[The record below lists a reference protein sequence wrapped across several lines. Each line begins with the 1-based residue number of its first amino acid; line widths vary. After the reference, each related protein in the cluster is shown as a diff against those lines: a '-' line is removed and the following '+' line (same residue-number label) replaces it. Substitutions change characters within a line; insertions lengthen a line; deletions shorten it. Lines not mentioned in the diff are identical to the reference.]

1 MKKNIIISIMIGG
14 IIGCLLY
21 GYSNLYKE
29 NKALNLSIVKLQE
42 DNNKMT
48 TNLSR
53 LITEYSEYQVD
64 KENETNAMI
73 GKISNQVIREQELEQ
88 ELIEPL
94 KKYDKKEYL
103 IQYKNI
109 LTTYSDYI
117 DQPETIY
124 DYTTDEEFDLL
135 CRIVE
140 AEIGIGDFD
149 QKCNVSSSIINR
161 YFSETFPND
170 WKDLLFQ
177 KRNGVYQYS
186 SVGNGLYKKA
196 KVSEDTILAIEYSF
210 MIEDT
215 TNGCTYFHSGNS
227 TWHKNNLEF
236 VFDDGLHKFYREK
249 GEE

>member
-14 IIGCLLY
+14 VIGCLLY

-29 NKALNLSIVKLQE
+29 NKVLNLSMVKLQE
-42 DNNKMT
+42 DNDKMS
-48 TNLSR
+48 TNLSQ

-64 KENETNAMI
+64 KENETNVMI
-73 GKISNQVIREQELEQ
+73 GKISNQVIREQ

-161 YFSETFPND
+161 YFSETFPNG
-170 WKDLLFQ
+170 WNDLLFQ
-177 KRNGVYQYS
+177 KRNGIYQYS
-186 SVGNGLYKKA
+186 SVGNNSYKE
-196 KVSEDTILAIEYSF
+196 VNISEDTILAIEYSF

-215 TNGCTYFHSGNS
+215 TSGCTYFHSGKS
-227 TWHKNNLEF
+227 SWHKNNLEF
-236 VFDDGLHKFYREK
+236 AFDDELHKFYREK

>member
-1 MKKNIIISIMIGG
+1 MNKNIIISIMIGG
-14 IIGCLLY
+14 VIGCLLY

-29 NKALNLSIVKLQE
+29 NKALNSSMVKLQE
-42 DNNKMT
+42 DNDKMS
-48 TNLSR
+48 TNLSQ
-53 LITEYSEYQVD
+53 LITEYSEYQELTI
-64 KENETNAMI
+64 EN
-73 GKISNQVIREQELEQ
+73 ISNQAIREQ

-94 KKYDKKEYL
+94 KEYDKEEYL

-135 CRIVE
+135 CRVVE
-140 AEIGIGDFD
+140 AEIGIGNFD
-149 QKCNVSSSIINR
+149 QKCNVANTIINR
-161 YFSETFPND
+161 YFSETFPNG

-186 SVGNGLYKKA
+186 SVGNGLYRTVE
-196 KVSEDTILAIEYSF
+196 VSEDTILAIEYSF

-227 TWHKNNLEF
+227 TWHENNLEF

>member
-14 IIGCLLY
+14 VIGCLLY

-29 NKALNLSIVKLQE
+29 NKALNSSMVKLQE
-42 DNNKMT
+42 DNDKMS
-48 TNLSR
+48 TNLSQ
-53 LITEYSEYQVD
+53 LITEYSEYQELTI
-64 KENETNAMI
+64 EN
-73 GKISNQVIREQELEQ
+73 ISNQVIREQ

-94 KKYDKKEYL
+94 KKYDKEKYL

-109 LTTYSDYI
+109 LETYSGCL

-149 QKCNVSSSIINR
+149 QKCNVASSMINR
-161 YFSETFPND
+161 YFSETFPNG

-186 SVGNGLYKKA
+186 SVGNSSYKEINI
-196 KVSEDTILAIEYSF
+196 SEDTILAIEYSF

-215 TNGCTYFHSGNS
+215 TSGCTYFHSGKS
-227 TWHKNNLEF
+227 SWHKNNLEF
-236 VFDDGLHKFYREK
+236 VFNDGLHKFYREK

>member
-14 IIGCLLY
+14 VIGCLLY

-29 NKALNLSIVKLQE
+29 NKALNSSMVKLQE
-42 DNNKMT
+42 DNDKMS
-48 TNLSR
+48 TNLSQ
-53 LITEYSEYQVD
+53 LITEYSEY
-64 KENETNAMI
+64 KELTIEN
-73 GKISNQVIREQELEQ
+73 ISKQAIREQ

-109 LTTYSDYI
+109 ITTYSDYFGL
-117 DQPETIY
+117 PETIY

-135 CRIVE
+135 CRVVE
-140 AEIGIGDFD
+140 AEIGIGNFD
-149 QKCNVSSSIINR
+149 QKCNVASSIINR

-186 SVGNGLYKKA
+186 SVGNGLYRTVE
-196 KVSEDTILAIEYSF
+196 VSEDTILAIEYSF

-227 TWHKNNLEF
+227 TWHENNLGF
-236 VFDDGLHKFYREK
+236 AFDDGLHKFYREE

>member
-1 MKKNIIISIMIGG
+1 MKRNIIISIMIGG
-14 IIGCLLY
+14 VIGCLLY

-29 NKALNLSIVKLQE
+29 NKALNSSMVKLQE
-42 DNNKMT
+42 DNDKMS
-48 TNLSR
+48 TNLSQ
-53 LITEYSEYQVD
+53 LITEYSEYQELTI
-64 KENETNAMI
+64 EN
-73 GKISNQVIREQELEQ
+73 ISKQVIREQ

-94 KKYDKKEYL
+94 KEYDKEEYL

-109 LTTYSDYI
+109 ITTYSDYFGL
-117 DQPETIY
+117 PETIY

-135 CRIVE
+135 CRVVE
-140 AEIGIGDFD
+140 AEIGIGNFD
-149 QKCNVSSSIINR
+149 QKCNVASSIINR

-186 SVGNGLYKKA
+186 SVGNGLYRTVE
-196 KVSEDTILAIEYSF
+196 VSEDTILAIEYSF

-227 TWHKNNLEF
+227 TWHEDNLEF
-236 VFDDGLHKFYREK
+236 VFDDGLHKFYRKE

>member
-1 MKKNIIISIMIGG
+1 MKRNIIISIMIGG
-14 IIGCLLY
+14 VIGCLLY

-29 NKALNLSIVKLQE
+29 NKALNSSMVKLQE
-42 DNNKMT
+42 DNDKMS
-48 TNLSR
+48 TNLSQ
-53 LITEYSEYQVD
+53 LITEYSEYQELTI
-64 KENETNAMI
+64 EN
-73 GKISNQVIREQELEQ
+73 ISNQAIREQ

-94 KKYDKKEYL
+94 KEYDKEEYL

-135 CRIVE
+135 CRVVE
-140 AEIGIGDFD
+140 AEIGIGNFD
-149 QKCNVSSSIINR
+149 QKCNVANTIINR
-161 YFSETFPND
+161 YFSETFPNG

-186 SVGNGLYKKA
+186 SVGNGLYRTVE
-196 KVSEDTILAIEYSF
+196 VSEDTILAIEYSF

-227 TWHKNNLEF
+227 TWHEDNLEF

>member
-14 IIGCLLY
+14 VIGCLLY

-29 NKALNLSIVKLQE
+29 NKALNSSMVKLQE
-42 DNNKMT
+42 DNDKMS
-48 TNLSR
+48 TNLSQ
-53 LITEYSEYQVD
+53 LITEYSEYQELTI
-64 KENETNAMI
+64 EN
-73 GKISNQVIREQELEQ
+73 ISKQVIREQ

-94 KKYDKKEYL
+94 KEYDKEEYL

-109 LTTYSDYI
+109 ITTYSDYFGL
-117 DQPETIY
+117 PETIY

-135 CRIVE
+135 CRVVE
-140 AEIGIGDFD
+140 AEIGIGNFD
-149 QKCNVSSSIINR
+149 QKCNVASSIINR
-161 YFSETFPND
+161 YFSEVFPND

-186 SVGNGLYKKA
+186 SVGNGLYNTVE
-196 KVSEDTILAIEYSF
+196 VSEDTILAIEYSF

-227 TWHKNNLEF
+227 TWHEDNLEF
-236 VFDDGLHKFYREK
+236 VFDDGLHKFYREE

>member
-14 IIGCLLY
+14 VIGCLLY

-29 NKALNLSIVKLQE
+29 NKALNSSMVKLQE
-42 DNNKMT
+42 DNDKMS
-48 TNLSR
+48 TNLSQ
-53 LITEYSEYQVD
+53 LITEYSEYQELTI
-64 KENETNAMI
+64 EN
-73 GKISNQVIREQELEQ
+73 ISNQVIREQEL
-88 ELIEPL
+88 IEPL
-94 KKYDKKEYL
+94 KEYDKEEYL

-109 LTTYSDYI
+109 ITTYSDYFGF
-117 DQPETIY
+117 PETIY

-135 CRIVE
+135 CRVVE
-140 AEIGIGDFD
+140 AEIGIGNFD
-149 QKCNVSSSIINR
+149 QKCNVASSIINR
-161 YFSETFPND
+161 YFSETFPNG

-177 KRNGVYQYS
+177 KRNGVCQYS
-186 SVGNGLYKKA
+186 SVGNGSYKKA

-227 TWHKNNLEF
+227 TWHENNLEF
-236 VFDDGLHKFYREK
+236 VFDDELHKFYREK